1 MGIPKVKRKEE
12 LGQEI
17 CHSTI
22 WIWKGKLSAPSVW
35 IQQSCAGRRE
45 RPPGRLLL
53 QWGTTEITKHCLQ
66 VKLGMQRIIISI
78 LIPELTTVRSDPV
91 NHLKQ
96 MRTRDI
102 LETKSQIKA
111 RDLRDYLRLRPADLK
126 METKNNIFDFMN
138 RKKKIKT
145 NR

>member
-22 WIWKGKLSAPSVW
+22 WIWKGKLSASSLLV
-35 IQQSCAGRRE
+35 QQSCAGRRAP
-45 RPPGRLLL
+45 PPGRRPL
-53 QWGTTEITKHCLQ
+53 QWGTTEITKQCLQ
-66 VKLGMQRIIISI
+66 VELGMQRIITSI
-78 LIPELTTVRSDPV
+78 LIPELTTVRSDPL

-96 MRTRDI
+96 TRISDI
-102 LETKSQIKA
+102 RETKSQIKA
-111 RDLRDYLRLRPADLK
+111 RDLRDYLRLSPDDLK

>member
-1 MGIPKVKRKEE
+1 
-12 LGQEI
+12 
-17 CHSTI
+17 
-22 WIWKGKLSAPSVW
+22 
-35 IQQSCAGRRE
+35 
-45 RPPGRLLL
+45 
-53 QWGTTEITKHCLQ
+53 
-66 VKLGMQRIIISI
+66 MQRIITSI

-111 RDLRDYLRLRPADLK
+111 RDLRDYLRLSPADLK